1 MVQELIQKAQTLPEE
16 VERLILELHETKQ
29 RLHTLLE
36 DRQRLEAAIAG
47 EVAGEVDGNGKKKYP
62 NEEARKAEIAKRL
75 EASEIWQVNE
85 EAIREAREQVVN
97 LEAQLDRARY
107 EHRTATT
114 LLNLF
119 AAAIQSNRQDVAE
132 LITGNNNNRRGER
145 QPKQAKPSPEAASN
159 GSTNGSKDAKE
170 TLMVVLEVDR
180 TQNGNLKATCLDVE
194 ANKEVVVY
202 AKGEA
207 AKRLEGSLHHR
218 AKVTYKQLDRGLYAL
233 KVS

>member
-1 MVQELIQKAQTLPEE
+1 MVQELIQKAQALPGE

-47 EVAGEVDGNGKKKYP
+47 EVASEMDGNGKKRYP

-75 EASEIWQVNE
+75 AANEIYQANE
-85 EAIREAREQVVN
+85 EAIREAREQAVN

-114 LLNLF
+114 LLSLF
-119 AAAIQSNRQDVAE
+119 AAAIQSNRQDVAK
-132 LITGNNNNRRGER
+132 LIASDNGSPAHEEK
-145 QPKQAKPSPEAASN
+145 QPKQAKPKDATGNDSS
-159 GSTNGSKDAKE
+159 GGSKDAKE
-170 TLMVVLEVDR
+170 ALMVVLEVGK

-202 AKGEA
+202 AKGDA